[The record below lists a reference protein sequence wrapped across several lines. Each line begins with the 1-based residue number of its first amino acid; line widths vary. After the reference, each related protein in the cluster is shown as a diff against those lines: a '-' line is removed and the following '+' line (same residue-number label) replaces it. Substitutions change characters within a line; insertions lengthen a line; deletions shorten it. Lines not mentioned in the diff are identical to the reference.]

1 MCVCF
6 SILANY
12 FEVTYLARTAVVQYI
27 SKQVLDGGS
36 GKFLV
41 HHAIA
46 NFARLVTK
54 AHAVLDTFIES
65 RDLERANLARLLRT
79 VLWQKRACWKEL
91 EV

>member
-1 MCVCF
+1 MNVCVLL
-6 SILANY
+6 LANY

-54 AHAVLDTFIES
+54 ATFIES